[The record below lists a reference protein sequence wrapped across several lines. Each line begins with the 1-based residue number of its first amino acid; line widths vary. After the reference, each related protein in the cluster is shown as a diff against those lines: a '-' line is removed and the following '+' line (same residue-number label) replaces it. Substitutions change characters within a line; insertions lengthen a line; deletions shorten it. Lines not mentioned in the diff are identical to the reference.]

1 MTEPVINHL
10 PHSQV
15 EIKFSV
21 SPEEAQPYLD
31 QAVQDI
37 TTNKPLKGF
46 RPGKASYNDVKNAY
60 GEMAIWQAA
69 AERIVRAFYVKTILA
84 QNIDT
89 IGSPEVSV
97 EKLVPGQ
104 AIEFTTTANV
114 MPQVTNLMEYGQP
127 LVTHKKKTV
136 SSKEV
141 DAAIEELRRMRR
153 TEVAVDRAATKEDAV
168 MIDLEIKK
176 DNVPVE
182 GGNANDY
189 KVYLNEPQYIP
200 GFADKLV
207 GAKKGEVKTFELE
220 FPKDHYNKMLAGNTI
235 EFVATIKDVFEMQP
249 PELNDEF
256 ASSVG
261 ATSVED
267 LKAKLLENLQ
277 LEQNQKTSEAAEI
290 ELLEKLIKGSRFTE
304 VPELLV
310 NEEVRRMYAE
320 LQHNA
325 EAQGMKME
333 DYLASLKKSSDEIK
347 LDFVPRAIERIQTAV
362 LIKEI
367 GNREK
372 VEVDEAEVE
381 KEQDR
386 LLDSLAPSDKE
397 TRTRVASPEYKDYIA
412 AQMKNRKVLE
422 ALKAKAIKSE

>member
-21 SPEEAQPYLD
+21 SAEEAQPYLD

-37 TTNKPLKGF
+37 TANKPLKGF

-69 AERIVRAFYVKTILA
+69 VERIVRAYYVKTILA

-104 AIEFTTTANV
+104 TIEFTTTANV
-114 MPQVTNLMEYGQP
+114 MPMVSNLMEYGQP
-127 LVTHKKKTV
+127 LVTQKMKKV

-141 DAAIEELRRMRR
+141 DKAIDELRTMRR
-153 TEVAVDRAATKEDAV
+153 TEVAVDRAAIKEDAV
-168 MIDLEIKK
+168 LIDLEIKK
-176 DNVPVE
+176 DHVPVE

-207 GAKKGEVKTFELE
+207 GAKKGETKTFELE

-235 EFVATIKDVFEMQP
+235 EFVASVKEVYEMQP
-249 PELNDEF
+249 PELNDDF
-256 ASSVG
+256 AKTVG
-261 ATSVED
+261 AESVED
-267 LKAKLLENLQ
+267 LNAKLLENLQ
-277 LEQNQKTSEAAEI
+277 LEANQKSSEAAEI

-304 VPELLV
+304 VPELLI

-333 DYLASLKKSSDEIK
+333 DYLASLKKSSEDIK

-367 GNREK
+367 GIREK
-372 VEVDEAEVE
+372 IEVDDADVE

-386 LLDSLAPSDKE
+386 LLDSLAKEDKE
-397 TRTRVASPEYKDYIA
+397 TRTRVASPEYRDYIA
-412 AQMKNRKVLE
+412 VQMKNRKVLE
-422 ALKAKAIKSE
+422 TLKAKAIKPE